1 MINHDTANKHLD
13 DLTVLLKDPE
23 KKSTDVLDLV
33 CNFSADTTPDKA
45 IKEDDDQTISSS
57 EDRLLSDSKPVKHN
71 STSDTKRK
79 ALKRMVRSFM
89 YNFIEKYGCIQYR
102 IIYLSV

>member
-57 EDRLLSDSKPVKHN
+57 EDNDNVLIKFHTALTIVLLGLMHRHLACS
-71 STSDTKRK
+71 
-79 ALKRMVRSFM
+79 A
-89 YNFIEKYGCIQYR
+89 
-102 IIYLSV
+102 SVVS